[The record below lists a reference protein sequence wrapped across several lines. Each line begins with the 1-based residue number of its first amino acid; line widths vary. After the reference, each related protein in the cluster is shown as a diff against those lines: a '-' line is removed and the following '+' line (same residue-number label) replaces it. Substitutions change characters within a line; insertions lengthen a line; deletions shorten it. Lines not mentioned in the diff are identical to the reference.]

1 MKLKI
6 LTITALLASSFAS
19 YAMNETKE
27 ATIKMPKADILT
39 ARLDKLGM
47 SHFMGTTD
55 IIEQLADQEKYP
67 NHVASAIERC
77 LYNYNEYMAKGDPT
91 MARVT
96 VQRMRVYKP
105 LIFEALLEEHPEA
118 LRKLEKDGRVY
129 NEPSKE

>member
-1 MKLKI
+1 MNLKLFI
-6 LTITALLASSFAS
+6 VTALLASSFAS
-19 YAMNETKE
+19 YSMDETKK
-27 ATIKMPKADILT
+27 IKMPKADILT

-47 SHFMGTTD
+47 NHFMRTTD
-55 IIEQLADQEKYP
+55 IIQQLADQEKCP

-77 LYNYNEYMAKGDPT
+77 LYNYNEYMAKGDPM

-96 VQRMRVYKP
+96 AQRMRVYKP
-105 LIFEALLEEHPEA
+105 LIFETLLEEHPEA